1 MLVHVDSITGQRR
14 AAAVCPGRHGANSI
28 IASPPCTWSQC
39 TLHPAP
45 GGQQT
50 TVYKHATTCWVLGGA
65 AADSGW
71 TLLVPIIID
80 RGGRSALPGYLEA
93 TAHVTDASISALV
106 TPGHQAAVADR
117 FSH

>member
-1 MLVHVDSITGQRR
+1 ML
-14 AAAVCPGRHGANSI
+14 GAG
-28 IASPPCTWSQC
+28 A
-39 TLHPAP
+39 
-45 GGQQT
+45 
-50 TVYKHATTCWVLGGA
+50 A

-80 RGGRSALPGYLEA
+80 RAGAGLLCSVQGYLEA
-93 TAHVTDASISALV
+93 TAHVTDALLSALV

>member
-1 MLVHVDSITGQRR
+1 M
-14 AAAVCPGRHGANSI
+14 
-28 IASPPCTWSQC
+28 
-39 TLHPAP
+39 HPAP
-45 GGQQT
+45 LHPGDNRQQFINMPPP
-50 TVYKHATTCWVLGGA
+50 AGCWVLGGA
-65 AADSGW
+65 AADSGC

-80 RGGRSALPGYLEA
+80 RGGRSAVQGYLGA

>member
-1 MLVHVDSITGQRR
+1 M
-14 AAAVCPGRHGANSI
+14 
-28 IASPPCTWSQC
+28 PP
-39 TLHPAP
+39 PA
-45 GGQQT
+45 GCG
-50 TVYKHATTCWVLGGA
+50 VLGGA

-71 TLLVPIIID
+71 TLLVPKFRSSELLVID
-80 RGGRSALPGYLEA
+80 RAGTRSAVQGYLGA